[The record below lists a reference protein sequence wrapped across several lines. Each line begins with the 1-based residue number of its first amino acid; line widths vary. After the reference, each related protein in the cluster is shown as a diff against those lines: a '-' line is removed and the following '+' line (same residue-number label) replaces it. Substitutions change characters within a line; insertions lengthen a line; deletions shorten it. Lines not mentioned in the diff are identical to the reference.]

1 MMQHSRFGG
10 STASRWLN
18 CPGSVGLSAT
28 MPNVS
33 SVYAEEGSFAHAL
46 AEQCLKGGDRVAD
59 GYIGTQVS
67 LAAGD
72 SGSNKIVDAPM
83 AQAVQVYLDA
93 VWEAFD
99 EDPRAELYVEE
110 RFELPVPTA
119 EPGEVY
125 GSNDACIFAS
135 GKLTVVDYKHGMGV
149 PVSAYENRQLMFYA
163 TGAVACHP
171 DWDVQS
177 IELVIVQPRA
187 VGSDD
192 NGGVKR
198 WEMPLWQLLDYPAEI
213 AAAIAEAKSDA
224 PGFHAGEHC
233 RWCPASTICTVR
245 EQNFLAAAKL
255 DFASVAEITASTRL
269 PVVDALELTRMAAIL
284 ESADHL
290 AAWVSSIRDRVEG
303 LLLAG
308 QPVPGWKVVEK
319 QSRRRWV
326 DNEEEIAAYLVMF
339 YGLSDDDVRPRKLVT
354 ITETEK
360 KLKSALDKSVFAAA
374 KAELAAKYMLKE
386 SSGLTIAHE
395 GDKRPA
401 VVPAEA
407 EFGSVNLSGLFDG
420 ASDD

>member
-1 MMQHSRFGG
+1 MQHSRFGG

-18 CPGSVGLSAT
+18 CPGSVALSADI
-28 MPNVS
+28 PNVS
-33 SVYAEEGSFAHAL
+33 SVYAEAGSFAHAL

-59 GYIGTQVS
+59 GYVGTQVS
-67 LAAGD
+67 LEI
-72 SGSNKIVDAPM
+72 GSSKIVDEPM

-99 EDPRAELYVEE
+99 TDPCAELYVEE

-135 GKLTVVDYKHGMGV
+135 GKLTVVDYKHGAGV
-149 PVSAYENRQLMFYA
+149 SVDVWENRQLMFYA
-163 TGAVACHP
+163 AGAVACHP

-187 VGSDD
+187 IGSDD

-213 AAAIAEAKSDA
+213 AAAVADAKSET
-224 PGFHAGEHC
+224 PRFKAGDHC
-233 RWCPASTICTVR
+233 LWCPASTICTVR
-245 EQNFLAAAKL
+245 EKDFFTKAVL
-255 DFASVAEITASTRL
+255 DFASVTEITASTRL
-269 PVVDALELTRMAAIL
+269 PVVDDLELARLAAIL
-284 ESADHL
+284 EGADHL
-290 AAWVSSIRDRVEG
+290 DAWVSSVRARVEG
-303 LLLAG
+303 LLLSG
-308 QPVPGWKVVEK
+308 QTVPGWKVVEK

-326 DNEEEIAAYLVMF
+326 DSEEEIASYLVMF
-339 YGLSDDDVRPRKLVT
+339 YGLSEDDVRPRKLVT

-360 KLKSALDKSVFAAA
+360 KLKSALDKTVFAAA
-374 KAELAAKYMLKE
+374 KAELTAKYMLKE
-386 SSGLTIAHE
+386 SSGLTIAHA

-401 VVPAEA
+401 VAPAEA